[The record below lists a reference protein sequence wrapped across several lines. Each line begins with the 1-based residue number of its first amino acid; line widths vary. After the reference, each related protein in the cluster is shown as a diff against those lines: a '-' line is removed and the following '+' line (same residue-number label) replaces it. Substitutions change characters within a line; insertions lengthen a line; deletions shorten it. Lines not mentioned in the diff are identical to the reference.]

1 MEPVD
6 LWTYPVMMVSKWQI
20 GEYLAIFWILFVTLV
35 VTVFRRVCLRNLAHL
50 SVIVVLQK
58 TIPPRSISKRILSL
72 LNSVQHR
79 KFRGDTSKERVSK
92 WPSPPE
98 ARRCDGPKQKQ
109 LKIPIFLLMFFLFV
123 GQIIKMCL
131 VRSQINSWIM
141 WKCHDTF
148 GRALK
153 CSASHPF

>member
-6 LWTYPVMMVSKWQI
+6 LWTYPVMMVSKWRI

-58 TIPPRSISKRILSL
+58 TIPQRLISKRILSL
-72 LNSVQHR
+72 LNSVQHTNFAEICPR
-79 KFRGDTSKERVSK
+79 SAFRNDNDHPHQKRY
-92 WPSPPE
+92 
-98 ARRCDGPKQKQ
+98 DGPKQKQ
-109 LKIPIFLLMFFLFV
+109 LKMPIFLLMFFLFV
-123 GQIIKMCL
+123 RQIIKMCL
-131 VRSQINSWIM
+131 VRTQINSWIM